1 MRALNLLATA
11 ATFAAIFGAMVL
23 CGAAFT
29 AIVRNAIAAASLF
42 ADGI

>member
-11 ATFAAIFGAMVL
+11 ATFALIFGAMVL

-29 AIVRNAIAAASLF
+29 ATVRNAIALTSVF
-42 ADGI
+42 ADRI